1 MFNCGEEH
9 WLEGPLEAALVG
21 SGRELA
27 VDIGANAG
35 SWTVELAKEFK
46 RVIAVEADVRAA
58 ATIPKLPNVDVIEKA
73 AYSNSDGVTF
83 HFREESVY
91 GSILDKHPIGGGGG
105 KDVPCVTEKSI
116 PTVTLDELVHGY
128 LIPDFV
134 KIDVEGG
141 EIEVLKGAKAKDWS
155 LTVFLVEC
163 HDTFDA
169 VKVELERLD
178 LCVSRIAHP
187 FPGHPG
193 HCWALGVPWE

>member
-9 WLEGPLEAALVG
+9 WLKDPLEAALAA
-21 SGRELA
+21 SGRDLA
-27 VDIGANAG
+27 VDIGANTG
-35 SWTVELAKEFK
+35 TWTVELAKEFK

-58 ATIPKLPNVDVIEKA
+58 AMIPRLPNVDVIEKA

-105 KDVPCVTEKSI
+105 KDVPCVTEKSV
-116 PTVTLDELVHGY
+116 PTVTLDDLGGFVV
-128 LIPDFV
+128 PDFV

-141 EIEVLKGAKAKDWS
+141 EVEVLKGAVDDWFS
-155 LTVFLVEC
+155 TVFLVEC
-163 HDTFDA
+163 HDTYDA
-169 VKVELERLD
+169 VKAELERLG